1 MCDDT
6 NGFKKAMEFS
16 YFKFKRVNSL
26 DNTLYEMK
34 EKTLLNMKHDMG
46 KIVQGMHNNTQG
58 IMHVN
63 TLAQG
68 LLETVKRMP
77 GYEEAIAKLLE
88 EQQKQPDA
96 NVE

>member
-1 MCDDT
+1 
-6 NGFKKAMEFS
+6 
-16 YFKFKRVNSL
+16 
-26 DNTLYEMK
+26 MK

-46 KIVQGMHNNTQG
+46 KIVQGMRNNTQG
-58 IMHVN
+58 IVHVN

-68 LLETVKRMP
+68 LLETIKRMP

-88 EQQKQPDA
+88 EQKNKPEA

>member
-1 MCDDT
+1 
-6 NGFKKAMEFS
+6 
-16 YFKFKRVNSL
+16 
-26 DNTLYEMK
+26 
-34 EKTLLNMKHDMG
+34 MKHDMG

-58 IMHVN
+58 IVHVN

-68 LLETVKRMP
+68 LLETIKRMP

-88 EQQKQPDA
+88 DQKNKPEA